1 MAELKFQCIHS
12 RVEKSGQIMGR
23 FVIPALK
30 PGQGITIGNILR
42 RVLLADLEGIAI
54 TGVKIPGVLHEFSSI
69 DGIREDLLEIFLSLK
84 QIVFKSEDSFNTTT
98 GLINV
103 QGPGVIT
110 AKNIVF
116 PESQIEIINPNQ
128 YIGTLVSDKNLQI
141 ELEIEKG
148 VNYKLSSDMN
158 HYKDENS
165 DLVAVDAIFMPVLR
179 VNYAINTNYTKQ
191 DSISESLILE
201 ILTNG
206 SLTPEKALKKASQ
219 QVILWFQELIDEQ
232 QSQPI
237 ETPEVREVE
246 TIDEEDPILIEEL
259 QLSVRAYNCLKKIG
273 IHTLNDLKQ
282 YSQEDIKNIKNFGKK
297 SAQEVFTTLEE
308 KFNIVLDQTN
318 P

>member
-54 TGVKIPGVLHEFSSI
+54 TGVKIPGVLHEFSKIESV
-69 DGIREDLLEIFLSLK
+69 REDLLEVFLSLK
-84 QIVFKSEDSFNTTT
+84 QIVLKSDEAFTQTT
-98 GLINV
+98 GVINV
-103 QGPGVIT
+103 TGPGVIT
-110 AKNIVF
+110 ARNIVF
-116 PESQIEIINPNQ
+116 PAKNIEVINPNQ
-128 YIGTLVSDKNLQI
+128 YIGTVVTDSNLQL

-148 VNYKLSSDMN
+148 VNYKLSNEMN

-165 DLVAVDAIFMPVLR
+165 ELVAIDAIFMPVLK

-206 SLTPEKALKKASQ
+206 SLTPENALKQASQ
-219 QVILWFQELIDEQ
+219 QIILWFQELIDEELP
-232 QSQPI
+232 QPVTTNESEEI
-237 ETPEVREVE
+237 EHF
-246 TIDEEDPILIEEL
+246 EEEEPILIEEL

-273 IHTLNDLKQ
+273 INNLSDLKQ

-308 KFNIVLDQTN
+308 KFNIVLDPTN